1 MLPDTKTYMQINLND
16 RVITFWIFST
26 QSIEESL
33 DENKEWAPY

>member
-33 DENKEWAPY
+33 DENKEWALY